1 MGSYE
6 IVLIILSIIS
16 IAAAL
21 GMVFVKNP
29 ITVAFC
35 LLAVLL
41 ATAGIY
47 GVIGEHLIATLQVVI
62 YAGAIMVLFIFS
74 IMLLNIDVEIK
85 NHIKN
90 WTKAPVITLSL
101 GLFLM
106 FFLVLSIYRFSIS
119 PEANYQMGEWTKDRV
134 ELAGGTT
141 WMVSLEVF
149 NKNFISFEL
158 VGVALLL
165 ATVGAV
171 VLAKR
176 KL

>member
-1 MGSYE
+1 VGSYE
-6 IVLIILSIIS
+6 IVLIIFSILSVC
-16 IAAAL
+16 AAL

-29 ITVAFC
+29 ISVALC

-47 GVIGEHLIATLQVVI
+47 GVIGEHLIATLQLVI

-74 IMLLNIDVEIK
+74 IMLLNIDAEIK
-85 NHIKN
+85 FKYLN
-90 WTKAPVITLSL
+90 WSKSPYVVFPL
-101 GLFLM
+101 GLILASFLTY
-106 FFLVLSIYRFSIS
+106 FVFSFSKS
-119 PEANYQMGEWTKDRV
+119 PEANHQLGEWTKSHV
-134 ELAGGTT
+134 EQNGGPT
-141 WMVSLEVF
+141 WLVSLEVF
-149 NKNFISFEL
+149 NRHFLTFEL

-176 KL
+176 RL